1 MLQSTTKEMSLP
13 QNISNKIQLTQNE
26 IIKELVNNIQ
36 IKQNNN
42 NKCSKSLYQ
51 DLENNRGIQLMQSA
65 SKQIMEKP
73 VSIETEQNNKNKCL
87 QNKEKLMQSVSQKI
101 MEKLINTETAQNNNS
116 KCLQNKDLF
125 QEENFCA
132 KKCGQYQ

>member
-1 MLQSTTKEMSLP
+1 MSLP

-26 IIKELVNNIQ
+26 IMKELVNNIQ

-51 DLENNRGIQLMQSA
+51 DLENNRGIQLTQSA
-65 SKQIMEKP
+65 SKQIMEKS

-87 QNKEKLMQSVSQKI
+87 QNKE
-101 MEKLINTETAQNNNS
+101 E
-116 KCLQNKDLF
+116 
-125 QEENFCA
+125 
-132 KKCGQYQ
+132 